1 MPSRRLSSLRTG
13 APRSSGEGARGMRRR
28 GRSLPPRDRL
38 REEHTLPEDHALPDE
53 ETEIIDVNDGY
64 RPDEENAEA
73 ISRTRTRAGT
83 GTGIERQTQGQSRA
97 KGKRGRGRATNRE
110 ERATKKKL
118 IDADDTMRTPIRGSK
133 RTRRMPGRSSD
144 NDEKT
149 ADAKE
154 YATLP
159 TINLAEYLEVSIA
172 DPHAPED
179 FLDNPRISLS
189 PTTSDTALPN
199 GNNRR
204 VSSTYDRAL
213 RLAARHVHLLCLLAA
228 YRIKSCALGAPI
240 LQAHLLSLLPP
251 HLMRQFSVE
260 HLEDG
265 RTLLNALSML
275 SNWWKN
281 NMKRTSSVGE
291 GVDEMTDL
299 SLIRWLPQRRHHAW
313 LRTCS
318 ANKTGSDEDLVAMF
332 VATLRALGLPTR
344 LLVSLQP
351 VLMRPTVGTT
361 ADTDIIVSSSG
372 VPPRYWCEVWHAR
385 EGKWISV
392 DCLRAV
398 INDRLGM
405 EPATGLLG
413 RIGRQH
419 LFIVAFD
426 QSGNIFDVTRRYTS
440 RYYGWTAKLRRSDEA
455 VLASL
460 MTPLPSGEETELA
473 ALVDGEPIPQTLS
486 GFHGHGRYMLERQ
499 LHKYEVFYPPDAGI
513 VGEFRGEQVRLRS
526 AVQPVRSKEA
536 WYTQYGRV
544 IREGEVPA
552 KVVKLPKKP
561 ERVKKKQ
568 AWERALEAATRASTS
583 APPVKEYVDQPL
595 WGEWQTVP
603 FQPAVAQN
611 GQVPRNKFGNV
622 DLYLP
627 SMLPIGCVWIDDDQ
641 AWKAAKDLEI
651 DYAAA
656 CIRFAFSGRFAV
668 PNLRGIVICQ
678 EYEGAVLRRLV
689 EIKREAIGAEE
700 EEAAEEERQ
709 RARLEKKKRRV
720 KDKLAERHG
729 IDMDAGMA
737 SHDQQDKG
745 VIISALAGGINN
757 DDSADV
763 IDDLF

>member
-1 MPSRRLSSLRTG
+1 MPSRRRPTPETS
-13 APRSSGEGARGMRRR
+13 APRPSREGARRMRR
-28 GRSLPPRDRL
+28 GRRSLPRDRPH
-38 REEHTLPEDHALPDE
+38 EEQGPEKPLPSDGFPDE
-53 ETEIIDVNDGY
+53 ETEIIDINDDY
-64 RPDEENAEA
+64 RLDEEQV
-73 ISRTRTRAGT
+73 TVRADARGR
-83 GTGIERQTQGQSRA
+83 G
-97 KGKRGRGRATNRE
+97 KGRGGRGRGRQKPGQNQSKSRGKSRDKVHARGE
-110 ERATKKKL
+110 AAKKRL
-118 IDADDTMRTPIRGSK
+118 TDTDGSTGTTIRSSK
-133 RTRRMPGRSSD
+133 RTRIPVGSSAD
-144 NDEKT
+144 DESVGVND
-149 ADAKE
+149 DDD
-154 YATLP
+154 TLP
-159 TINLAEYLEVSIA
+159 TARLSEYLEISIA
-172 DPHAPED
+172 DPHALED
-179 FLDNPRISLS
+179 PLNDTRITS
-189 PTTSDTALPN
+189 PPTSDTALPS
-199 GNNRR
+199 GSRR
-204 VSSTYDRAL
+204 ASSTYDRAL
-213 RLAARHVHLLCLLAA
+213 RLTARHVHLLCLLAA
-228 YRIKSCALGAPI
+228 YRIKNCALDAS
-240 LQAHLLSLLPP
+240 LLRAHLLSHLPP
-251 HLMRQFSVE
+251 HLMRQFTVE

-281 NMKRTSSVGE
+281 NMTRISSIGE
-291 GVDEMTDL
+291 AIEEMTDL
-299 SLIRWLPQRRHHAW
+299 SLIKWLPQRRHQIW

-318 ANKTGSDEDLVAMF
+318 SRKAGSDEDLVAMF

-351 VLMRPTVGTT
+351 VLMRPIVKA
-361 ADTDIIVSSSG
+361 ADSDVVAPASL
-372 VPPRYWCEVWHAR
+372 PPVCWCEVWHAR
-385 EGKWISV
+385 EERWIPV

-405 EPATGLLG
+405 EPAAGLLG

-419 LFIVAFD
+419 LFIMAFD

-440 RYYGWTAKLRRSDEA
+440 RYYGWTAKLRRADEA
-455 VLASL
+455 LLASF
-460 MTPLPSGEETELA
+460 MTPLPTREETELA

-499 LHKYEVFYPPDAGI
+499 LHKYEVFYPPNAGI

-568 AWERALEAATRASTS
+568 AWEHDLEATTRASTS
-583 APPVKEYVDQPL
+583 APPAKEYVDQPL
-595 WGEWQTVP
+595 WGEWQTIP

-641 AWKAAKDLEI
+641 AWRAAKDMEV

-656 CIRFAFSGRFAV
+656 CVRFAFSGRFAV

-678 EYEGAVLRRLV
+678 EYEGAVLRRLT
-689 EIKREAIGAEE
+689 EIKREAAGAEE

-709 RARLEKKKRRV
+709 RVRLEEKKRRV

-729 IDMDAGMA
+729 IDMDADMTG
-737 SHDQQDKG
+737 HDQRDEG
-745 VIISALAGGINN
+745 VIVSALAGGVNN
-757 DDSADV
+757 DASADV